1 MNKGYIRLY
10 RQLQDCWIWIDEESP
25 EKFTRG
31 SAWIDLLLFAN
42 HKDKKIRYEDG
53 FRIIKRGQFL
63 TSKRKLAER
72 WMWNRR
78 TVDKFLDLLVK
89 DEMITIEC
97 TTKHTLITIVNY
109 SIYQG
114 DESENE
120 PQDTPPT
127 TPQDA
132 PQDAPRSTPRSTPR
146 SSTNNNDN
154 NERSIKE
161 KEIPKGISKKK
172 NFAPPTL
179 EEVKAYCEERKNGI
193 DAQYFTKYI
202 RETLLNTFHQEAK
215 SIAEREISKIVK
227 DEYEATIKVIT
238 EREIEQQ
245 VKREVDKFMLED
257 ITVGGGWSAP
267 TRTLSRMSYMSE
279 LVEKYM
285 TEKASKENLVESAKK
300 AASDSIEK
308 FTSGMKNDIN
318 NGIKETFNDVTRRT
332 LTDSVVQMLMASET
346 YQGLANATQKLL
358 K

>member
-193 DAQYFTKYI
+193 DAQYFIDYYTANGWTQGKGKPI
-202 RETLLNTFHQEAK
+202 KNWQAAVRTWERNNSKKGVRTDEGSNGRD
-215 SIAEREISKIVK
+215 AEPPVEFTEEQLRAAE
-227 DEYEATIKVIT
+227 EYLSGVQ
-238 EREIEQQ
+238 R
-245 VKREVDKFMLED
+245 
-257 ITVGGGWSAP
+257 GG
-267 TRTLSRMSYMSE
+267 L
-279 LVEKYM
+279 
-285 TEKASKENLVESAKK
+285 
-300 AASDSIEK
+300 
-308 FTSGMKNDIN
+308 
-318 NGIKETFNDVTRRT
+318 FN
-332 LTDSVVQMLMASET
+332 
-346 YQGLANATQKLL
+346 
-358 K
+358 